1 MLGIIQDLRD
11 KLEKERQDR
20 RGELE
25 KERQDRREE
34 LEKERDDHH
43 EELEKE
49 RDDCCEELE
58 MEREARDKDVKSLS
72 MQLDEERAV
81 HKEDMEAL
89 RRVSSPVRV
98 CLSSS

>member
-1 MLGIIQDLRD
+1 MKKTKPSEHDIDGRLNEMLGIIQDLRD

-20 RGELE
+20 R
-25 KERQDRREE
+25 EE
-34 LEKERDDHH
+34 LEKERDDRRK
-43 EELEKE
+43 ELEI
-49 RDDCCEELE
+49 
-58 MEREARDKDVKSLS
+58 EREARDKDVKSLS

-81 HKEDMEAL
+81 RKEDMEAL

>member
-20 RGELE
+20 R
-25 KERQDRREE
+25 EE
-34 LEKERDDHH
+34 LEKERDDRRK
-43 EELEKE
+43 ELEI
-49 RDDCCEELE
+49 
-58 MEREARDKDVKSLS
+58 EREARDKDVKSLS